1 MRHRLLF
8 ILITVIFLLFRIC
21 VNAQQSYSGRS
32 IDAELTAMDSTVF
45 ANVYTCNAAKNQTFF
60 TDDIEFYHD
69 KGGVT
74 KTRKT
79 LVDQLTNNFCGEGK
93 TKLRRELIPG
103 SMHVYPI
110 NNYGAVQLGD
120 HRFYIKE
127 NARQRAAGKAP
138 GDAQPDRQGKEVL
151 SGVAKFIHVWKYE
164 NGEWKISRV
173 FSFDHN
179 APDAKTTATSGE
191 LYQTI
196 ASRDS
201 EVFDAFNAHDIGQLK
216 TFFTDDLEFYHDKSG
231 LTNYTQTTDC
241 FRKMFGQDNGIKREL
256 IPNSLEVYPIKD
268 YGAIEIGEHRF
279 CQVENG
285 KNDCG
290 IFPFIILWKNEGGT
304 WKVSRVI
311 SLTIKPYS

>member
-1 MRHRLLF
+1 MLKMRQRFLF
-8 ILITVIFLLFRIC
+8 ILITIIFLLFRIC
-21 VNAQQSYSGRS
+21 VNAQTAPRTIKDLY
-32 IDAELTAMDSTVF
+32 AELKYMDSAVF
-45 ANVYTCNAAKNQTFF
+45 ANVYTCNAEKNETFF

-74 KTRKT
+74 KSRKT
-79 LVDQLTNNFCGEGK
+79 LIGQLRNNFCGEGK
-93 TKLRRELIPG
+93 IRLRRELIKG
-103 SMHVYPI
+103 SMKVYPI

-120 HRFYIKE
+120 HRFYVTE
-127 NARQRAAGKAP
+127 N
-138 GDAQPDRQGKEVL
+138 GKEVL

-179 APDAKTTATSGE
+179 APDAKTTAISGE

-196 ASRDS
+196 ASKDS
-201 EVFDAFNAHDIGQLK
+201 ELFGAFNAHDIGQLK
-216 TFFTDDLEFYHDKSG
+216 EFFTEDLEFYHDKSG
-231 LTNYTQTTDC
+231 LTNYAQTSEC
-241 FRKMFGQDNGIKREL
+241 FKKMFDQDHGIKREL
-256 IPNSLEVYPIKD
+256 IQSGLEVYPIED

-279 CQVENG
+279 CHFENG

-290 IFPFIILWKNEGGT
+290 IFPFIILWQNQDGK